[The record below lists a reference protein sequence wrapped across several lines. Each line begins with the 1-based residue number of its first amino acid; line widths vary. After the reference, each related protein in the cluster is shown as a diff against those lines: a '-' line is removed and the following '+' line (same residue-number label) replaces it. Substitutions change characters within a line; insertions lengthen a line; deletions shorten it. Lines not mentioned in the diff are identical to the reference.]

1 MRWILELALGAGWL
15 VAASD
20 GAAAQ
25 DPVPVVAP
33 TDPAAKPEGEAPPDE
48 GTKPGGLL
56 GIAEREAARSAKV
69 LRDRILAS
77 LRNWTLKH
85 ELEADRGRDILLSV
99 VNCGPDA
106 VPVLLSFVRAAAA
119 AKGETAI
126 VQPAARALAGLFDR
140 TKNNPQI
147 LHDLTE
153 AVKDAPAPIR
163 VDVLIALEGIDHKIV
178 YDFACPQ
185 LGDESVSV
193 RGAAVRA
200 LGKQKSHAPE
210 VAKLLRA
217 HLQTDKGVWI
227 EALRALYGLGDK
239 SSVDLAQSVLATSQ
253 DAHLVAVALRTVA
266 EFGGKAALSPLEPL
280 LDANRPSSFD
290 DTLLKV
296 VVDAVAKIGLREID
310 AKRRAEEILANCMKL
325 HTNVNVREHAL
336 WALGPYQNADA
347 LKKLEEPIL
356 KDVDANR
363 RSNPA
368 RSNLNNY
375 VQLAESRL
383 QFESWT
389 KAIDAL
395 KKAREEDDKQFRATY
410 IEELTSVALCGL
422 DKFDQSR
429 KILEKLS
436 PEERVKLLG
445 LYPVLE
451 KMAKDPK
458 YRDLF
463 IEK

>member
-1 MRWILELALGAGWL
+1 
-15 VAASD
+15 
-20 GAAAQ
+20 
-25 DPVPVVAP
+25 
-33 TDPAAKPEGEAPPDE
+33 
-48 GTKPGGLL
+48 
-56 GIAEREAARSAKV
+56 
-69 LRDRILAS
+69 
-77 LRNWTLKH
+77 
-85 ELEADRGRDILLSV
+85 
-99 VNCGPDA
+99 
-106 VPVLLSFVRAAAA
+106 
-119 AKGETAI
+119 
-126 VQPAARALAGLFDR
+126 
-140 TKNNPQI
+140 
-147 LHDLTE
+147 
-153 AVKDAPAPIR
+153 
-163 VDVLIALEGIDHKIV
+163 
-178 YDFACPQ
+178 
-185 LGDESVSV
+185 
-193 RGAAVRA
+193 
-200 LGKQKSHAPE
+200 
-210 VAKLLRA
+210 
-217 HLQTDKGVWI
+217 
-227 EALRALYGLGDK
+227 
-239 SSVDLAQSVLATSQ
+239 
-253 DAHLVAVALRTVA
+253 
-266 EFGGKAALSPLEPL
+266 
-280 LDANRPSSFD
+280 
-290 DTLLKV
+290 
-296 VVDAVAKIGLREID
+296 
-310 AKRRAEEILANCMKL
+310 MKL

>member
-15 VAASD
+15 VAVSA

-25 DPVPVVAP
+25 EPAPVVAP
-33 TDPAAKPEGEAPPDE
+33 SDPAAKPEGEAPPDQ
-48 GTKPGGLL
+48 GTKPAGLL
-56 GIAEREAARSAKV
+56 GIAEREAARSSKV
-69 LRDRILAS
+69 LHDRILAS

-85 ELEADRGRDILLSV
+85 EIEADRGREILLSV

-106 VPVLLSFVRAAAA
+106 VPVLLSLVRTAVA
-119 AKGETAI
+119 AKGEAAI
-126 VQPAARALAGLFDR
+126 VLPAARALAGLFER
-140 TKNNPQI
+140 TKNPQI

-153 AVKDAPAPIR
+153 AVKDAQAPIR
-163 VDVLIALEGIDHKIV
+163 VDVLVALEPIDHKIV

-200 LGKQKSHAPE
+200 LGKQKSHAAE

-217 HLQTDKGVWI
+217 HLQTDKAVWL
-227 EALRALYGLGDK
+227 ESLRALYGLGDK

-253 DAHLVAVALRTVA
+253 DAQLVAVALRTVA
-266 EFGGKAALSPLEPL
+266 DFGGKAALAPLDSL
-280 LDANRPSSFD
+280 LDANRPSNFD

-296 VVDAVAKIGLREID
+296 VVEAVAKIGLREID
-310 AKRRAEEILANCMKL
+310 AKRRAEEILVACMKS
-325 HTNVNVREHAL
+325 HSSVNVRDRAL
-336 WALGPYQNADA
+336 WTLGPYQNAEA
-347 LKKLEEPIL
+347 LKRLEDPIL

-368 RSNLNNY
+368 RSNLTNY
-375 VQLAESRL
+375 ILLAESRL
-383 QFESWT
+383 QFETWS

-395 KKAREEDDKQFRATY
+395 KKAREEDDKQFRTRE
-410 IEELTSVALCGL
+410 IESLTAIALSGL
-422 DKFDQSR
+422 DKFDQAR
-429 KILEKLS
+429 KILEKFTV
-436 PEERVKLLG
+436 EERVKLLG
-445 LYPVLE
+445 DYPVLE
-451 KMAKDPK
+451 KMARDPK

>member
-15 VAASD
+15 VAVSA

-25 DPVPVVAP
+25 DPAP
-33 TDPAAKPEGEAPPDE
+33 AAAPSDPAAKPEGEAPPDQ

-56 GIAEREAARSAKV
+56 GIAEREATRSAKV

-77 LRNWTLKH
+77 LRNWTQKH
-85 ELEADRGRDILLSV
+85 DLEADRGREILLSV

-106 VPVLLSFVRAAAA
+106 VPVLLSFVRAAVA
-119 AKGETAI
+119 AKGEAAI

-140 TKNNPQI
+140 TKNPQI

-163 VDVLIALEGIDHKIV
+163 VDVLIALESIDHKIV

-200 LGKQKSHAPE
+200 LGKQKSHAAE

-217 HLQTDKGVWI
+217 HLQTDKAVWI
-227 EALRALYGLGDK
+227 ESLRALYGLGDK
-239 SSVDLAQSVLATSQ
+239 SSVDLAQSKLATSQ
-253 DAHLVAVALRTVA
+253 DAQLVAVALRTVA
-266 EFGGKAALSPLEPL
+266 DFGGKAALAPLDSL
-280 LDANRPSSFD
+280 LDANRPTSFD

-310 AKRRAEEILANCMKL
+310 AKRRAEEILVACMKN
-325 HTNVNVREHAL
+325 HSNVNVRDRAL
-336 WALGPYQNADA
+336 WTLGPYQNAEA
-347 LKKLEEPIL
+347 LKRLEEPMQ
-356 KDVDANR
+356 KDIDANR

-368 RSNLNNY
+368 RSNLTNFI
-375 VQLAESRL
+375 QLAESRL
-383 QFESWT
+383 QFEAWT
-389 KAIDAL
+389 KAIEAL
-395 KKAREEDDKQFRATY
+395 KKAREEDDKQLRATW
-410 IEELTSVALCGL
+410 IESLTAVALCGS
-422 DKFDQSR
+422 DKFDQAR

-436 PEERVKLLG
+436 VEERVKLLAS
-445 LYPVLE
+445 YPVLE
-451 KMAKDPK
+451 KMARDPK

>member
-1 MRWILELALGAGWL
+1 
-15 VAASD
+15 
-20 GAAAQ
+20 
-25 DPVPVVAP
+25 
-33 TDPAAKPEGEAPPDE
+33 
-48 GTKPGGLL
+48 
-56 GIAEREAARSAKV
+56 
-69 LRDRILAS
+69 
-77 LRNWTLKH
+77 
-85 ELEADRGRDILLSV
+85 
-99 VNCGPDA
+99 
-106 VPVLLSFVRAAAA
+106 
-119 AKGETAI
+119 
-126 VQPAARALAGLFDR
+126 
-140 TKNNPQI
+140 
-147 LHDLTE
+147 
-153 AVKDAPAPIR
+153 
-163 VDVLIALEGIDHKIV
+163 
-178 YDFACPQ
+178 
-185 LGDESVSV
+185 
-193 RGAAVRA
+193 VRA
-200 LGKQKSHAPE
+200 LGKQKSHAAE

-217 HLQTDKGVWI
+217 HLQTDKRVWI

-266 EFGGKAALSPLEPL
+266 DFGGKAALSPLEPL